1 MTKAAVVR
9 GGAAVRERQSVR
21 GIAQEPNRF
30 GISSPSAREPW
41 LRRLL
46 RLLLVSFFLTIIA
59 APTLLPRFSVV
70 DNDIW
75 WHLKVGDW
83 IIEHSGFPHSGILS
97 RTAAER
103 PWAAYSW
110 FYEVLLAVFH
120 RWLHLA
126 GISVY
131 GFLLALGVACSI
143 FWMTLR
149 LSGSFWK
156 SCVLSTA
163 TCAASLFNVYPRPVF
178 FSMALFT
185 VTLTLLL
192 EARRSG
198 RIQLLYWLPPVF
210 LLWANSH
217 IQFIYGVFVLGLF
230 VGISVLQHWASQSG
244 LKNDSLLAY
253 SLPPGKLAIIL
264 AACLLASCVGPYS
277 YHLYFVIFGY
287 VTSKFPYDAIAEFQ
301 ALRFRNYTDFV
312 QLLLMGIAF
321 FALGRR
327 KQRDPFLF
335 ALLVIASIVGFRMQ
349 RDSWFICIPAAACIA
364 ATVDS
369 PKREYFNTVAE
380 KLALAAIVAVMVFA
394 YAKLTGFSNNDL
406 RLAVS
411 NVYPVQAVN
420 FLRDYPQP
428 GPLYNTFDW
437 GGFLSWY
444 MPGSPVAIDGRT
456 DLYGDEIDYR
466 FFRTENGDPSYLE
479 DPYLNEANLIL
490 LPKQRPIALVLA
502 SDSRFHL
509 IYEDSLSVVFIR
521 K

>member
-1 MTKAAVVR
+1 MPGKSAVVER
-9 GGAAVRERQSVR
+9 KPASRSMLRQDRSEIGG
-21 GIAQEPNRF
+21 
-30 GISSPSAREPW
+30 PSKRDPW
-41 LRRLL
+41 RRRLP
-46 RLLLVSFFLTIIA
+46 RSLLVAFLLTIIA

-110 FYEVLLAVFH
+110 FYEVLLSVFH

-163 TCAASLFNVYPRPVF
+163 TCATSLFNVYPRPVF

-210 LLWANSH
+210 LLWANAH
-217 IQFIYGVFVLGLF
+217 IQFIYGVFLLGLF
-230 VGISVLQHWASQSG
+230 VGINVLQHWASRSG
-244 LKNDSLLAY
+244 LKNDSLLAS
-253 SLPPGKLAIIL
+253 SLPPGKLAIIS
-264 AACLLASCVGPYS
+264 AACLLATCVGPYS
-277 YHLYFVIFGY
+277 YHLYFVVFGY
-287 VTSKFPYDAIAEFQ
+287 VTAKFPYAAIAEFQ

-327 KQRDPFLF
+327 KQLDPFLIS
-335 ALLVIASIVGFRMQ
+335 LLVIASVVGFRMQ
-349 RDSWFICIPAAACIA
+349 RDSWFVCITAAACIA
-364 ATVDS
+364 VTPAS
-369 PKREYFNTVAE
+369 PKREYFNTAAV
-380 KLALAAIVAVMVFA
+380 KLAVILAVMVLG
-394 YAKLTGFSNNDL
+394 YAKLTDFSSDGL

-420 FLRDYPQP
+420 FLRDHPQR

-490 LPKQRPIALVLA
+490 LPKQRPIARVLA
-502 SDSRFHL
+502 SDSRFRL